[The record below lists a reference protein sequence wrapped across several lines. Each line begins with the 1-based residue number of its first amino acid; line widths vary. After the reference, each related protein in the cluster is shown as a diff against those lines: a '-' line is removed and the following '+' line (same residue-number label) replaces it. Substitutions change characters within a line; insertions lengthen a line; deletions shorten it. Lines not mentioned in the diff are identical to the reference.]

1 MTEKDELQKE
11 IQELTKQQS
20 DALKQAIYIPMTVEE
35 SNSFDERANLID
47 KLHREL
53 MKFQAAA

>member
-20 DALKQAIYIPMTVEE
+20 DALKQAIYFPMTVEE

>member
-1 MTEKDELQKE
+1 MTKKNELQKE
-11 IQELTKQQS
+11 IEELTKRQS
-20 DALKQAIYIPMTVEE
+20 EALKQAIYFPMTVEE

-53 MKFQAAA
+53 MKFQAAG

>member
-1 MTEKDELQKE
+1 MTEKNELQKE
-11 IQELTKQQS
+11 IEELTKQQS
-20 DALKQAIYIPMTVEE
+20 EALKQAIYFPMTVEE
-35 SNSFDERANLID
+35 SYSFDERANLID

>member
-1 MTEKDELQKE
+1 MTEKNELQKE
-11 IQELTKQQS
+11 IEELTKQQS
-20 DALKQAIYIPMTVEE
+20 EALKQAIYFPMTVEE

>member
-1 MTEKDELQKE
+1 MTEKNELEKE
-11 IQELTKQQS
+11 IEELTKQQS
-20 DALKQAIYIPMTVEE
+20 EAVEQAVDFPMTVEE

>member
-20 DALKQAIYIPMTVEE
+20 EALKQAIYFPMTVEE

>member
-1 MTEKDELQKE
+1 MTKKNELQKE
-11 IQELTKQQS
+11 IEELTKRQS
-20 DALKQAIYIPMTVEE
+20 EALKQAIYFPMSVEE

-53 MKFQAAA
+53 MKFQAAG

>member
-1 MTEKDELQKE
+1 MTEKNELQKE
-11 IQELTKQQS
+11 IEGLTKQQS
-20 DALKQAIYIPMTVEE
+20 EALKQAIYFPMTVEE

>member
-1 MTEKDELQKE
+1 MTEKNDLQSE
-11 IQELTKQQS
+11 IQELMKQQI
-20 DALKQAIYIPMTVEE
+20 DALKQAIYFPMTLEE

-53 MKFQAAA
+53 ITFQAAA